1 MPMLTEWTGNS
12 ACALQAALRLSNEG
26 FAAHLG
32 IAVRTV
38 AFWHQKP
45 ATRPRS
51 EMQQLLDTAL
61 EHASDEARARFSQR
75 NGDAPTGAS
84 GSATPG
90 EAQLRLIHDGNITA
104 ALDWLDQHTGH
115 HAGWSRTAVAARL
128 AATDAHDIRDRGAR
142 RGRVS
147 QRDLAA
153 ALCAYY
159 GSPSATCHGT
169 YAARVGGHTVSTSV
183 LTHPDWLDL
192 DCLLATEHDRL
203 RTISASAV
211 ASKTLDDE
219 AASHAIARLAEA
231 LTMNIRMINNPI
243 YDLSSAEVHKGEVR
257 GSVSLAHYVEY
268 ALTMD
273 LLECELI
280 DALAAGER
288 TSPGALPL
296 RDRHLPDLASVLDV
310 GNRICAGGVLALCA
324 IARPA
329 DPLRGDADYLL
340 LVQERS
346 GYVLNAA
353 RRLAVIPKGFHQ
365 PLADVRAD
373 AQLGVTLMREMEEE
387 LFGRGELDNTI
398 GQQRLADPM
407 HPSRLS
413 EPMRYLRSTPGRMRL
428 EGTAFGLNLVSGNY
442 EFASLIVIEDEEF
455 WPRFGGVV
463 EANWESSA
471 LRRYSSRDDDLLGEL
486 INDVAWSN
494 EGLFAMT
501 QGLHRLAEI
510 GGHRVRLPPIAW
522 EIRQ

>member
-1 MPMLTEWTGNS
+1 MPMNEWTGGS

-61 EHASDEARARFSQR
+61 EHASTEARARFSQR
-75 NGDAPTGAS
+75 NGDAPANTS
-84 GSATPG
+84 SSSKPG

-104 ALDWLDQHTGH
+104 ALDWLDRHSGH
-115 HAGWSRTAVAARL
+115 NPGWGRAAVANRL
-128 AATDAHDIRDRGAR
+128 AETDAHDIQDRATR
-142 RGRVS
+142 RGQVS
-147 QRDLAA
+147 QRDLAT
-153 ALCAYY
+153 ALRAYY
-159 GSPSATCHGT
+159 DSANAAGHGT
-169 YAARVGGHTVSTSV
+169 YAARFGEHTVLTSV
-183 LTHPDWLDL
+183 LTRSEWLDL
-192 DCLLATEHDRL
+192 DCPLATEQDRL
-203 RTISASAV
+203 RTTSASAT
-211 ASKTLDDE
+211 ASKAFDDE
-219 AASHAIARLAEA
+219 AADHAVSRLAEA
-231 LTMNIRMINNPI
+231 LTTSTRMINNPI
-243 YDLSSAEVHKGEVR
+243 YALTSADIHRGVVR
-257 GSVSLAHYVEY
+257 GSVGIAHYVEY

-273 LLECELI
+273 LLEGELI
-280 DALAAGER
+280 DALAAGDP
-288 TSPGALPL
+288 TSPGQLPL

-310 GNRICAGGVLALCA
+310 GSRMCAGGVLALCA
-324 IARPA
+324 FARPA

-346 GYVLNAA
+346 GHVLNAA

-365 PLADVRAD
+365 PLTDVRAD
-373 AQLGVTLMREMEEE
+373 AQLGMTLMREMEEE

-398 GQQRLADPM
+398 GQQRRADPM

-413 EPMRYLRSTPGRMRL
+413 EPMRYLREAPGRMRL
-428 EGTAFGLNLVSGNY
+428 ECTAFGLNLVSGNF
-442 EFASLIVIEDEEF
+442 ELASLIVIEDEEF
-455 WPRFGGVV
+455 WSRYGGVV

-471 LRRYSSRDDDLLGEL
+471 LRRYSSRDDDLLSEL

-501 QGLHRLAEI
+501 QGLHRLAEL
-510 GGHRVRLPPIAW
+510 GGHRVRLPPITW
-522 EIRQ
+522 EIRS